1 MAGVIAHRSAI
12 VSSANAR
19 ILVTL
24 ISVLCF
30 LITTNKFL
38 LPTIMLGRPGRRCSD
53 GDHLPEADN
62 SRCRPVHHLHLP
74 FRIRA
79 RSGSILELSFSCATL
94 LYYS

>member
-38 LPTIMLGRPGRRCSD
+38 LPTMMLGRPGRRRSD
-53 GDHLPEADN
+53 GDHLPKAVAACCITRD
-62 SRCRPVHHLHLP
+62 RRLCR
-74 FRIRA
+74 
-79 RSGSILELSFSCATL
+79 
-94 LYYS
+94 